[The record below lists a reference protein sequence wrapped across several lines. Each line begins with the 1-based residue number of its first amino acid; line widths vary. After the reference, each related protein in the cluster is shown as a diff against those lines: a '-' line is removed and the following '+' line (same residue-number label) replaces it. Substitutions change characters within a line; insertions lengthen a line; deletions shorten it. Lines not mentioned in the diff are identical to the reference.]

1 VNIHVTLVQDKSG
14 ERCCYT
20 CTKYCTLGMHRIA
33 FLVTSRNNR
42 IVHAIHVQFI
52 VQSPNF
58 LSLCGDNELYANNSK
73 LLCMHIITNHYT
85 HTDWT
90 QRHYVCTVCSMLK
103 YSESLKD
110 DKTTRNK
117 LVNYP
122 VQYPVDCRRNRISKT
137 AGYLANWN
145 RITGASLL
153 DVVTNDRPTLIMR
166 YSKMTRGLHKL

>member
-1 VNIHVTLVQDKSG
+1 
-14 ERCCYT
+14 
-20 CTKYCTLGMHRIA
+20 
-33 FLVTSRNNR
+33 
-42 IVHAIHVQFI
+42 
-52 VQSPNF
+52 
-58 LSLCGDNELYANNSK
+58 
-73 LLCMHIITNHYT
+73 
-85 HTDWT
+85 
-90 QRHYVCTVCSMLK
+90 MLK